1 MSTTST
7 ETIRPPQPGA
17 GHLYFKA
24 GIPGFP
30 RANSF
35 SLRKWGEEPTPFR
48 VLESQ
53 DIVGLCFVTVD
64 PAVFFPWYEPQF
76 GAEVYQALD
85 VDHELDVNLDVNVNV
100 EGGGAT
106 ATASRGAT
114 TAVAATAGGA
124 TAGAATAAGAATGGD
139 HHDLTLLVILT
150 LHSRPEQTTAN
161 LLGPIVLNPDTG
173 RAVQAVLSGSG
184 FDPQTPVTKK
194 P

>member
-35 SLRKWGEEPTPFR
+35 SLRKWGQEPTPFL

-53 DIVGLCFVTVD
+53 DIVGLCFVGVD
-64 PAVFFPWYEPQF
+64 PAVFFPRYEPQF

-85 VDHELDVNLDVNVNV
+85 VDHALDVNV
-100 EGGGAT
+100 EGGGAD
-106 ATASRGAT
+106 
-114 TAVAATAGGA
+114 AATAGGA
-124 TAGAATAAGAATGGD
+124 VVAAAAPAGAATARE
-139 HHDLTLLVILT
+139 V
-150 LHSRPEQTTAN
+150 TT
-161 LLGPIVLNPDTG
+161 T
-173 RAVQAVLSGSG
+173 
-184 FDPQTPVTKK
+184 
-194 P
+194 